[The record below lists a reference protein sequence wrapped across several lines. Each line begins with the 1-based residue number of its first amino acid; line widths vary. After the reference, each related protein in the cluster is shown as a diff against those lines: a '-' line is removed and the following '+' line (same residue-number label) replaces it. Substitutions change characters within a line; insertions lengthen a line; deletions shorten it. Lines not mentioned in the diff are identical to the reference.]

1 MFVNT
6 TFDFKNYIAKS
17 VDYATYSTTFETT
30 IEQNTALPE
39 ADQVPYF
46 KYYALNLQRTQRIHK
61 QYHVTPALLA
71 AIEAL
76 AEPIHWL
83 VITEPWCGD
92 SAQNLPIIASIAEAS
107 NGKIQL
113 HILYRDE
120 NTELIDGFLTNGG
133 RSIPKLLQLD
143 ENYEQQGNWGP
154 RPAQVQELF
163 LKLKADGLDHDAYA
177 EIVHKWYADDKA
189 QSLSNE
195 LVELLGKANQ

>member
-1 MFVNT
+1 MSVNT

-39 ADQVPYF
+39 VDQVPYY

-61 QYHVTPALLA
+61 QYIVTPALLA

-92 SAQNLPIIASIAEAS
+92 SAQNLPIIYRIAEAS

-113 HILYRDE
+113 HIVYRDE

-133 RSIPKLLQLD
+133 RSIPKLLQLND
-143 ENYEQQGNWGP
+143 NYELQATWGP
-154 RPAQVQELF
+154 RPAEAQEL
-163 LKLKADGLDHDAYA
+163 LYKLKADNVPHDEYIT
-177 EIVHKWYADDKA
+177 IVHKWYADDKA